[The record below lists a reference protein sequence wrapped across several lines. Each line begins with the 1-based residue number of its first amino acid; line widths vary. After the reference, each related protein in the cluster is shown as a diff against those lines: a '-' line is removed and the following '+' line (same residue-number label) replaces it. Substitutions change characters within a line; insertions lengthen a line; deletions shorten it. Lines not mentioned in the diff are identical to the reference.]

1 MFRKCAL
8 TTLCAASILIGVVLT
23 RADSRQL
30 RASAEGQLA
39 GGLKVDE
46 KGLRKI
52 VDLIKERF
60 LQKSEQFLITLD
72 VTLGGNSYY
81 STPNID
87 QVVAEENVGNQR
99 IQSIRIRAQL
109 APTLQTHRPLSPEQ
123 QTALEEKLLELSG
136 SENPKINITLDK
148 TGAAYTISGA
158 DRGWVLG
165 TQVDLSERLRTYI
178 TVQFPWFIAASALVG
193 FFGGASVFAG
203 RARRFR
209 RKHYDIERAKNP
221 NYPAMSLPR

>member
-109 APTLQTHRPLSPEQ
+109 APTL
-123 QTALEEKLLELSG
+123 
-136 SENPKINITLDK
+136 
-148 TGAAYTISGA
+148 
-158 DRGWVLG
+158 
-165 TQVDLSERLRTYI
+165 
-178 TVQFPWFIAASALVG
+178 
-193 FFGGASVFAG
+193 
-203 RARRFR
+203 
-209 RKHYDIERAKNP
+209 
-221 NYPAMSLPR
+221 